1 MKIFIWVLL
10 LTLGGLAPAWAD
22 DDAAA
27 DTAATAAS
35 TPNPR
40 YVIKGGEVYDKD
52 TNLTWQRCSVGQ
64 DWKEG
69 AGCTGTIKVFTFD
82 QAQQQ
87 NSGEW
92 RVPTQDELASLID
105 HSREEFPMIDKEAF
119 PGMNQSTPTYWSS
132 TPDGDARAWDAR
144 FIPGDISD
152 DVRGYR
158 FAVRLVRKGQ

>member
-27 DTAATAAS
+27 DTTTAS

-40 YVIKGGEVYDKD
+40 YVIKGGEVYDKN

-64 DWKEG
+64 EWKEG
-69 AGCTGTIKVFTFD
+69 TGCTGTIKVFAFD
-82 QAQQQ
+82 QTQQL

-92 RVPTQDELASLID
+92 RVPTQDELASLMD
-105 HSREEFPMIDKEAF
+105 HSHQDAQFPTIDAVAF
-119 PGMNQSTPTYWSS
+119 PGMSRDAPTYWSS

-144 FIPGDISD
+144 FAGGDITD